1 MAAQERTM
9 QPVVWGVLSVSRHFA
24 YRVRPALKGSVTT
37 EVAAIASRSRQ
48 KAERAALD
56 LSIPK
61 AYGSYEELL
70 ADPTIE
76 AVYIPLP
83 NHLHAEWVKKASD
96 AGKHVLCEKPFGMNA
111 DETRQSIAHAQAR
124 GVLVMEAFMYR
135 FHPQWRRVRE
145 LVAIGEIGAVR
156 AVHTFFS
163 YLNTDP
169 ANIRNI
175 LEAGGGG
182 IPDIGCYAVSSAR
195 FVLGREPERAIS
207 LVARDPAFKTDVL
220 SSAILDFGDA
230 RALFTVATQTHPV
243 QHVEVIGTG
252 GTILVPLPFNAHADV
267 PQEVTVTTRIGA
279 RTIRFPVVDQYAI
292 MFDEVSRAIR
302 AGGPV
307 PTDPADAVNNMK
319 VLDALFRSET
329 SKAWERV

>member
-1 MAAQERTM
+1 MK
-9 QPVVWGVLSVSRHFA
+9 PVLWGVLSVSRHFSF
-24 YRVRPALKGSVTT
+24 RIRPALTGSSTA
-37 EVAAIASRSRQ
+37 EIAAIASRSRD
-48 KAERAALD
+48 KAERAAREM
-56 LSIPK
+56 SIPK
-61 AYGSYEELL
+61 AYGAYEDLL
-70 ADPTIE
+70 ADPKIE

-83 NHLHAEWVKKASD
+83 NHLHAEWVKKAAD

-111 DETRQSIAHAQAR
+111 EETRQSIAHAQAR
-124 GVLVMEAFMYR
+124 GVLLMEAFMYR

-163 YLNTDP
+163 YSNMDP

-175 LEAGGGG
+175 LEVGGGA

-195 FVLGREPERAIS
+195 FVLGREPSRAIS
-207 LVARDPAFKTDVL
+207 LVARDPVFKTDVL

-243 QHVEVIGTG
+243 QHVEIIGTG
-252 GTILVPLPFNAHADV
+252 GSMLVQLPFNAYSDV
-267 PQEVTVTTRIGA
+267 PEEVTVTTKIGV
-279 RTIRFPVVDQYAI
+279 RTIEFPVVDQYAI
-292 MFDEVSRAIR
+292 MFDEMSRAIR

-307 PTDPADAVNNMK
+307 PTDPQDAVNNMK
-319 VLDALFRSET
+319 VLDALFRSEK
-329 SKAWERV
+329 SGAWEKV

>member
-1 MAAQERTM
+1 MK
-9 QPVVWGVLSVSRHFA
+9 PVRWGVLSAARHFSLKIH
-24 YRVRPALKGSVTT
+24 PALKGSSTV
-37 EVAAIASRSRQ
+37 EIAAIASRSR
-48 KAERAALD
+48 ERAGRAAEGM
-56 LSIPK
+56 SIPK

-70 ADPTIE
+70 ADPAIE

-83 NHLHAEWVKKASD
+83 NHLHAEWVKKAAD

-111 DETRQSIAHAQAR
+111 EETRQSIAHAQAR

-156 AVHTFFS
+156 AVHALFS
-163 YLNTDP
+163 YSNTDP
-169 ANIRNI
+169 SNIRNI
-175 LEAGGGG
+175 LAAGGGA

-195 FVLGREPERAIS
+195 FILGREPARVMS
-207 LVARDPAFKTDVL
+207 LVARDPVFRTDIL

-230 RALFTVATQTHPV
+230 RALFTVSTQARPV
-243 QHVEVIGTG
+243 QSVDVLGTSG
-252 GTILVPLPFNAHADV
+252 AMRVHLPFNAYADV
-267 PQEVTVTTRIGA
+267 PEEVTVTTGIGA
-279 RTIRFPVVDQYAI
+279 RTIRFPVVDQYTI
-292 MFDEVSRAIR
+292 MFDEMSRAIR

-307 PTDPADAVNNMK
+307 PTDPQDAVNNMS

-329 SKAWERV
+329 SGAWEKV

>member
-1 MAAQERTM
+1 MK
-9 QPVVWGVLSVSRHFA
+9 PVRWGVLSVSKHFSF
-24 YRVRPALKGSVTT
+24 RIQPALKGSSTA
-37 EVAAIASRSRQ
+37 EIAAIASRSLE
-48 KAERAALD
+48 KAEQAAREM
-56 LSIPK
+56 SIPK
-61 AYGSYEELL
+61 AYGSYEKLL
-70 ADPTIE
+70 ADPGID

-83 NHLHAEWVKKASD
+83 NHLHAEWVKKAAD
-96 AGKHVLCEKPFGMNA
+96 AGKHILCEKPFGMNA
-111 DETRQSIAHAQAR
+111 EETRQSIAHAQAR

-163 YLNTDP
+163 YSNLDP

-175 LEAGGGG
+175 LEAGGGA
-182 IPDIGCYAVSSAR
+182 IPDIGCYAVSSSR
-195 FVLGREPERAIS
+195 YVLGREPSRVIS

-243 QHVEVIGTG
+243 QRVDVIGTG
-252 GTILVPLPFNAHADV
+252 GSILVHLPYNAHPDV
-267 PQEVTVTTRIGA
+267 PQEVTVAAKLGA
-279 RTIRFPVVDQYAI
+279 RTIQFPIVDQYSI
-292 MFDEVSRAIR
+292 MFDEMSRAIR

-307 PTDPADAVNNMK
+307 PTDPQDAVDNMK
-319 VLDALFRSET
+319 VLDALFRSER
-329 SKAWERV
+329 SGAWEKV

>member
-1 MAAQERTM
+1 MK
-9 QPVVWGVLSVSRHFA
+9 PVRWGVLSVSRHFSFKI
-24 YRVRPALKGSVTT
+24 RPALVGSSTA
-37 EVAAIASRSRQ
+37 EIAAVASRSLE
-48 KAERAALD
+48 KAVRAAREM
-56 LSIPK
+56 SIPK

-70 ADPTIE
+70 ADPGIE

-111 DETRQSIAHAQAR
+111 EETRQSIAYAQAR
-124 GVLVMEAFMYR
+124 GIFLMEAFMYR

-156 AVHTFFS
+156 AVHSFFS
-163 YLNTDP
+163 YSNMDP
-169 ANIRNI
+169 ENIRNI
-175 LEAGGGG
+175 LEAGGGA

-195 FVLGREPERAIS
+195 FVLGREPSRVIS

-220 SSAILDFGDA
+220 SSAILDFGEA

-243 QHVEVIGTG
+243 QHVEIIGTG
-252 GTILVPLPFNAHADV
+252 GSILVHLPFNAYSDV
-267 PQEVTVTTRIGA
+267 PQEVTVTAKLGA
-279 RTIRFPVVDQYAI
+279 RTIRFPIVDQYSL
-292 MFDEVSRAIR
+292 MFDEMSRAIR

-307 PTDPADAVNNMK
+307 PTDPQDAVDNMK
-319 VLDALFRSET
+319 VLDALFKSEK
-329 SKAWERV
+329 SGVWEKV

>member
-1 MAAQERTM
+1 MK
-9 QPVVWGVLSVSRHFA
+9 PVIWGVLSAARHFS
-24 YRVRPALKGSVTT
+24 YRIRPALKGSATT
-37 EVAAIASRSRQ
+37 ELAAIASRTLE
-48 KAERAALD
+48 KAERAAREM
-56 LSIPK
+56 SIPK

-70 ADPTIE
+70 ADPRIE

-83 NHLHAEWVKKASD
+83 NHLHAEWVTKAAD
-96 AGKHVLCEKPFGMNA
+96 AGKHILCEKPFGVNA
-111 DETRQSIAHAQAR
+111 EETRQSIAHAQAR

-156 AVHTFFS
+156 AVHALYS

-175 LEAGGGG
+175 LAAGGGA

-195 FVLGREPERAIS
+195 FILGREPSRAIS
-207 LVARDPAFKTDVL
+207 LVARDPVFKTDVL

-230 RALFTVATQTHPV
+230 RALFTVATQARPA
-243 QHVEVIGTG
+243 QGVEVLGTG
-252 GTILVPLPFNAHADV
+252 GAIRVHLPFNAYSDI
-267 PQEVTVTTRIGA
+267 PQEVTVTTGLGA
-279 RTIRFPVVDQYAI
+279 RTIRFPVVDQYAV
-292 MFDEVSRAIR
+292 MFDEMSRAIR

-307 PTDPADAVNNMK
+307 PTDPRDAVDNMK

-329 SKAWERV
+329 SGAWEKVQQG